1 MRILAITTAL
11 LIGLG
16 MNGIN
21 AQDKKAKPSPLKIT
35 EASVGDSKV
44 TITYSSPS
52 VKGRT
57 IFGDLVPFDK
67 VWRTGANN
75 ATTIE
80 TSGDIM
86 IGGEKLKAGKYSVFT
101 IPTKDKWTVIVNS
114 VSDQWG
120 AYNYDESKDVFRV
133 ITGKVESIESSEQF
147 SIAIENGMLS
157 LVWSTSKASVT
168 IK

>member
-16 MNGIN
+16 MNGLN
-21 AQDKKAKPSPLKIT
+21 AQGKKAKPSPLKTT

-86 IGGEKLKAGKYSVFT
+86 IGGKKLKAGKYSVFT
-101 IPTKDKWTVIVNS
+101 IPSKDKWTVIVNS

-120 AYNYDESKDVFRV
+120 AYKYDESKDVFRV
-133 ITGKVESIESSEQF
+133 MTGKVESIESSEQF

-157 LVWSTSKASVT
+157 FVWSTTKASVT

>member
-1 MRILAITTAL
+1 MRILAITAAL

-16 MNGIN
+16 MNGLN
-21 AQDKKAKPSPLKIT
+21 AQGKTARPSPLKTT
-35 EASVGDSKV
+35 EALVGKSKV

-67 VWRTGANN
+67 VWRTGANE

-80 TSGDIM
+80 TSGEIM
-86 IGGEKLKAGKYSVFT
+86 IGGKKLKAGKYSVFT
-101 IPTKDKWTVIVNS
+101 IPTKDKWTVILNS

-120 AYNYDESKDVFRV
+120 AYKHDLAMDLFRV
-133 ITGKVESIESSEQF
+133 MTNKVETIEAKEQF
-147 SIAIENGMLS
+147 TITVENGMLS
-157 LVWSTSKASVT
+157 FVWATSKASVS

>member
-1 MRILAITTAL
+1 MRILAITAAL

-16 MNGIN
+16 MNGLN
-21 AQDKKAKPSPLKIT
+21 AQGKKVKPSPLKTT
-35 EASVGDSKV
+35 EASLEESKV
-44 TITYSSPS
+44 TITFSSPS

-57 IFGDLVPFDK
+57 IFGDLVPFGK

-80 TSGDIM
+80 TSGEIM
-86 IGGEKLKAGKYSVFT
+86 IGGKKLKAGKYSVFT

-120 AYNYDESKDVFRV
+120 AYKYDESKDVFRV
-133 ITGKVESIESSEQF
+133 MTDKVETIDAMEQF
-147 SIAIENGMLS
+147 TIMVENGMLS
-157 LVWSTSKASVT
+157 FSWATSKATVS

>member
-1 MRILAITTAL
+1 MRILAITAAL

-16 MNGIN
+16 MNGLN
-21 AQDKKAKPSPLKIT
+21 AQGKKVKPSPLKTT
-35 EASVGDSKV
+35 EASLGESKV

-80 TSGDIM
+80 TSGEIM
-86 IGGEKLKAGKYSVFT
+86 IGGKKLKAGKYSVFT

-120 AYNYDESKDVFRV
+120 AYKYDESKDVFRV
-133 ITGKVESIESSEQF
+133 MTDKVETIDAMEQF
-147 SIAIENGMLS
+147 TIMVENGMLS
-157 LVWSTSKASVT
+157 FSWATSKATVS

>member
-1 MRILAITTAL
+1 MRILAITAAL

-16 MNGIN
+16 MNGLN
-21 AQDKKAKPSPLKIT
+21 AQGKKAKPSPLKTT
-35 EASVGDSKV
+35 EVSVGESKV

-80 TSGDIM
+80 TSGEIM
-86 IGGEKLKAGKYSVFT
+86 IGGKKLKAGKYSVFT

-120 AYNYDESKDVFRV
+120 AYKYDESKDVFRV
-133 ITGKVESIESSEQF
+133 MTDKVETIDAMEQF
-147 SIAIENGMLS
+147 TIMVENGMLS
-157 LVWSTSKASVT
+157 FSWATSKAAVS